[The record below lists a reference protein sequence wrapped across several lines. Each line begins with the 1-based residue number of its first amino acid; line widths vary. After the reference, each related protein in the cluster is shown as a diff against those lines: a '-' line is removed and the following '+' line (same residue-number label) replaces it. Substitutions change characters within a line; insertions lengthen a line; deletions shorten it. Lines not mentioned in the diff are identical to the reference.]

1 MDTDALNEIQ
11 IVARI
16 LADRAPEHA
25 RNYWQA
31 VEGLNLDRQ
40 HEELTQFIQSD
51 LHSMRSWHE
60 LCFQDRERMTELA
73 KLVIVHLPDLSCEYV
88 RINPPWRFDQRGLE
102 WKPIV
107 AELRKI
113 EETAIRKLLTSE
125 PPRIRISLAG
135 ENVVIIDGESIAVKP
150 NGFKL
155 FQLLLENPGQY
166 VPVSQS
172 GIRTRDVQSLP
183 VKLRDAVESD
193 PGAGTRIKPEWTG
206 LASATSGF

>member
-25 RNYWQA
+25 ANYWR
-31 VEGLNLDRQ
+31 ELENLEFSRQ
-40 HEELTQFIQSD
+40 HDELAQFIQTD
-51 LHSMRSWHE
+51 LHNMRSWQE
-60 LCFQDRERMTELA
+60 VCFQDRERMTELA
-73 KLVIVHLPDLSCEYV
+73 KLVIVHLPDLSCEFV
-88 RINPPWRFDQRGLE
+88 RINPPWRFDQRGLA

-113 EETAIRKLLTSE
+113 EETAVRKLLTSE

-155 FQLLLENPGQY
+155 FQLLLEHPGQY
-166 VPVSQS
+166 VPVSQH

-183 VKLRDAVESD
+183 AKLFAAVESD
-193 PGAGTRIKPEWTG
+193 PGAGTRIKPLWTG
-206 LASATSGF
+206 SASATSGF